1 METWVE
7 FGRGPLFRLA
17 FSLMLLGLLR
27 AVLLTLQN
35 IAEAW
40 SRLADRSLNTK
51 AIFTET
57 LAWLVPAGRL
67 WHKRPVYSTISF
79 LFHIG
84 LLIVPLFLLA
94 HIQLWRAA
102 AGFAWPTIPAKAAD
116 LLTLLT
122 IFTGLALLIAR
133 IAGSRMRAISRA
145 QDYLW
150 PFLLVLPF
158 LSGYLLSHASLSAVS
173 YQRLMFVHVYS
184 AALVMLLIPFTK
196 IAHCV
201 LLPFSQLATALAWKF
216 VPGAGDRVAAT
227 LGYAERPCWIQNAR
241 AAESA
246 PTPTPPEAV
255 AK

>member
-1 METWVE
+1 MDTWVE

-40 SRLADRSLNTK
+40 SRLADKSLNAK
-51 AIFTET
+51 PILIET
-57 LAWLVPAGRL
+57 LAWLLPAGRL
-67 WHKRPVYSTISF
+67 WRKRPVYSTISF

-84 LLIVPLFLLA
+84 LLVVPLFLLA

-102 AGFAWPTIPAKAAD
+102 VGFAWPAIPGKAAD
-116 LLTLLT
+116 WLTLLS
-122 IFTGLALLIAR
+122 ILTGLALLAAR
-133 IAGSRMRAISRA
+133 IADRRMRAISRV

-150 PFLLVLPF
+150 PLLLVFPF
-158 LSGYLLSHASLSAVS
+158 LSGYLLSNASLSAS
-173 YQRLMFVHVYS
+173 GYERLMFIHVYS

-216 VPGAGDRVAAT
+216 VPGSGDRVAAT
-227 LGYAERPCWIQNAR
+227 LGYAERPCWIQNSR

>member
-1 METWVE
+1 MDTWVE

-40 SRLADRSLNTK
+40 SRCADKSLNIK
-51 AIFTET
+51 SIVAET
-57 LAWLVPAGRL
+57 LAWLLPAGRL
-67 WHKRPVYSTISF
+67 WRKRPVYSTISF

-84 LLIVPLFLLA
+84 LIVVPLFLLA

-102 AGFAWPTIPAKAAD
+102 GFAWPAIPAKAAD
-116 LLTLLT
+116 WLTLLT
-122 IFTGLALLIAR
+122 ILTGLALLIAR
-133 IAGSRMRAISRA
+133 IAGRRMRAISRT

-158 LSGYLLSHASLSAVS
+158 LSGYLLSHASLSAAG
-173 YQRLMFVHVYS
+173 YHRLMFIHVCS

-201 LLPFSQLATALAWKF
+201 LLPFSQLATAIAWKF
-216 VPGAGDRVAAT
+216 VPGSGDRVAAT
-227 LGYAERPCWIQNAR
+227 LGYAERPCWIPNAR
-241 AAESA
+241 AEQAA
-246 PTPTPPEAV
+246 QTPTPPEVV

>member
-1 METWVE
+1 MDTWVE

-40 SRLADRSLNTK
+40 SRVADKSLNAK
-51 AIFTET
+51 AIVTET
-57 LAWLVPAGRL
+57 LAWLLPAGRL
-67 WHKRPVYSTISF
+67 WRKRPVYSTISF

-84 LLIVPLFLLA
+84 LIVVPLFLLA

-102 AGFAWPTIPAKAAD
+102 VGFAWPAIPANAAD
-116 LLTLLT
+116 WLTLLT
-122 IFTGLALLIAR
+122 VATGLALLGAR
-133 IAGSRMRAISRA
+133 IAGPRMRAISRT

-150 PFLLVLPF
+150 PILLVLPF
-158 LSGYLLSHASLSAVS
+158 LSGYLLSHVPLSAAA

-196 IAHCV
+196 VAHCV
-201 LLPFSQLATALAWKF
+201 LLPFSQLTTALAWKF
-216 VPGAGDRVAAT
+216 VPHAGDRVAAT
-227 LGYAERPCWIQNAR
+227 LGHAERPCWIQNAR
-241 AAESA
+241 AAEAA
-246 PTPTPPEAV
+246 PTPTPPEVV